1 MDLTE
6 EQIERYSRNII
17 LTEVGGKGQKKL
29 AEAKVFLIGAGGLGS
44 PIGYYL
50 AAAGVGKLGLIDSDH
65 VELNNL
71 QRQIAH
77 KSEDVGR
84 PKVESAKD
92 TFEALNPEV
101 EIVAYNERL
110 SSENMMDLIKDY
122 DMVVD
127 GSDNFPTR
135 YLANDA
141 SVLSDKPLF
150 TGAVL
155 RFDGQAMTV
164 IPRKTP
170 CYRCLFEQ
178 PPPPG
183 FVPSCEQ
190 AGIMGVLPGLI
201 GLVQATEVIKY
212 ILGVGTLLTG
222 SLLVV
227 NALDMSFRKVK
238 VPRNEK
244 CPVCGENPTV
254 TELID
259 YEEFC
264 GVRRPN
270 ERRSAS
276 SGS

>member
-1 MDLTE
+1 MDLTD

-17 LTEVGGKGQKKL
+17 LTEVGGQGQERLGK
-29 AEAKVFLIGAGGLGS
+29 ASVFLIGAGGLGS

-50 AAAGVGKLGLIDSDH
+50 AAAGVGKMALVDDDV

-77 KSEDVGR
+77 KTVDVGK
-84 PKVESAKD
+84 PKVLSAKE
-92 TFEALNPEV
+92 TFEALNPDIEV
-101 EIVAYNERL
+101 VAVNERL
-110 SSENMMDLIKDY
+110 TSENIMGLIEDY
-122 DMVVD
+122 DIIVD

-141 SVLSDKPLF
+141 AVLTNKTLV

-164 IPRKTP
+164 IPKKTP

-190 AGIMGVLPGLI
+190 AGIMGVLPGLV
-201 GLVQATEVIKY
+201 GMVQATE
-212 ILGVGTLLTG
+212 
-222 SLLVV
+222 
-227 NALDMSFRKVK
+227 
-238 VPRNEK
+238 
-244 CPVCGENPTV
+244 
-254 TELID
+254 
-259 YEEFC
+259 
-264 GVRRPN
+264 
-270 ERRSAS
+270 
-276 SGS
+276 